1 MSVYQFP
8 RRKVGSID
16 FCGVRID
23 IASANVREVSTV
35 ARAVDEAERDAAV
48 MAIVAACATVDGQ
61 TVDAYTLPQDV
72 VATICTAAVSGK
84 IEGGGNE
91 QPDFQTPPPSGDG
104 GGMA

>member
-1 MSVYQFP
+1 MSGYQFP

-23 IASANVREVSTV
+23 IASANVREVSAV
-35 ARAVDEAERDAAV
+35 ARAVGDADRDAAV
-48 MAIVAACATVDGQ
+48 MSIVSRCATVDGQ
-61 TVDAYTLPQDV
+61 SVDAGTLPQDV
-72 VATICTAAVSGK
+72 VAMICTAAVSGK

>member
-23 IASANVREVSTV
+23 IASANVREVMAV
-35 ARAVDEAERDAAV
+35 AQAVGDAERDAAV
-48 MAIVAACATVDGQ
+48 MAIVRACATVDGQ
-61 TVDAYTLPQDV
+61 TVDAGTLPQDV
-72 VATICTAAVSGK
+72 VAAICTAAVTGK
-84 IEGGGNE
+84 IDGGGNG

-104 GGMA
+104 GGMD

>member
-23 IASANVREVSTV
+23 IASANVREVMAV
-35 ARAVDEAERDAAV
+35 AQAVGDAERDAAV
-48 MAIVAACATVDGQ
+48 MAIVSACATVDGQ
-61 TVDAYTLPQDV
+61 AVDAGTLPQDV
-72 VATICTAAVSGK
+72 AATICTAAVSGK
-84 IEGGGNE
+84 IDGGGNG

>member
-1 MSVYQFP
+1 MSGYQFP

-23 IASANVREVSTV
+23 IASANVREVSAV
-35 ARAVDEAERDAAV
+35 AQAVGDAERDAAV
-48 MAIVAACATVDGQ
+48 MAIVAHCATVDGQ
-61 TVDAYTLPQDV
+61 EVDAGSLPQDV

-84 IEGGGNE
+84 IDGGGNG

>member
-1 MSVYQFP
+1 MSGYQFP

-16 FCGVRID
+16 VCGVRVD
-23 IASANVREVSTV
+23 VASANVREVTAV
-35 ARAVDEAERDAAV
+35 ARAVGDADRDAAV
-48 MAIVAACATVDGQ
+48 LAIVSACATVDGQ
-61 TVDAYTLPQDV
+61 TVDAGTLPQDV